1 MSTLAENLT
10 VTGDWSAAVAAVLGA
25 IAPTGVVTASDDAV
39 LSALEGSD
47 EGRALVIEAD
57 SETKEKAGWRLDA
70 TLPAGQWLLDVIEP
84 SQEVAAAL
92 NALLVDVVAVADAAE
107 ARRVVA
113 SDARLRAVTKA
124 GSLFGPGWFAAG
136 RGGATP
142 AVELAAKIDQAS
154 TDVAEKKEQLADLKA
169 SLDAAL
175 ETTAERRAAA
185 SSAKAAVQEQ
195 RARVQASQHRFK
207 AAENAE
213 ESARRSLERATVQRN
228 QAEERARQADEEL
241 AEVRDRLSRVQ
252 EPEEQEEPSTAQRDR
267 TAQELTQA
275 KAMEMDARLQLRTA
289 EERAAATR
297 GKAENLRRQARQE
310 EASRKQHEIARARR
324 EAKRQ
329 AALIVQEQAERVGQR
344 IADALQRAQESRT
357 LTEQAHRQWQERMR
371 QQKAEVNK
379 YNSQLG
385 AVTQRAHEAELKRNQ
400 AQLKLEQAAESA
412 MEQLTMT
419 PEQLLAVE
427 LPEDF
432 DQATARKELKQAEKD
447 LNSLGKVNPLAL
459 EEYKALEERY
469 SFLASQLDDVQRAR
483 EDLNG
488 VIKDVDN
495 TILTL
500 FVDAWHDV
508 EEQFPRV
515 FETLF
520 PGGSGRLVLTDPED
534 MLTTGIEVEARP
546 PGKKVKRLSL
556 LSGGEKS
563 LTALALLVAIFRARP
578 SPFYVMDEVE
588 AALDDVNLRRLIA
601 LFEELRKDSQLIVI
615 THQKPTMD
623 VANVLYGVTMRGD
636 GVTRVIS
643 QRMKPLEAG

>member
-1 MSTLAENLT
+1 
-10 VTGDWSAAVAAVLGA
+10 
-25 IAPTGVVTASDDAV
+25 
-39 LSALEGSD
+39 
-47 EGRALVIEAD
+47 
-57 SETKEKAGWRLDA
+57 
-70 TLPAGQWLLDVIEP
+70 
-84 SQEVAAAL
+84 
-92 NALLVDVVAVADAAE
+92 
-107 ARRVVA
+107 
-113 SDARLRAVTKA
+113 
-124 GSLFGPGWFAAG
+124 
-136 RGGATP
+136 
-142 AVELAAKIDQAS
+142 
-154 TDVAEKKEQLADLKA
+154 
-169 SLDAAL
+169 
-175 ETTAERRAAA
+175 
-185 SSAKAAVQEQ
+185 
-195 RARVQASQHRFK
+195 
-207 AAENAE
+207 
-213 ESARRSLERATVQRN
+213 
-228 QAEERARQADEEL
+228 
-241 AEVRDRLSRVQ
+241 
-252 EPEEQEEPSTAQRDR
+252 
-267 TAQELTQA
+267 
-275 KAMEMDARLQLRTA
+275 MEMDVRLQLRTA

-329 AALIVQEQAERVGQR
+329 AALIVQEQAERVGHR
-344 IADALQRAQESRT
+344 ITDALHRAQESRT
-357 LTEQAHRQWQERMR
+357 LTEQAHRKWQERMR

-385 AVTQRAHEAELKRNQ
+385 AVTQRSHEAELKRNQ

-427 LPEDF
+427 LPEEF

-469 SFLASQLDDVQRAR
+469 SFLASQLDDVERAR

-500 FVDAWHDV
+500 FVEAWHDV
-508 EEQFPRV
+508 EEQFPKV

-643 QRMKPLEAG
+643 QRMKPLEVG